1 MIHYHQQMMQIGNL
15 FCGYD
20 IMNTCDAS
28 VLVAL
33 MLHVQTTF
41 SILSLDNQIFPF
53 NDNDSVYKRIC
64 ACVLSRYASDASYRM
79 GEHRDQST
87 TDTDTLL
94 PGQELQRHVFVWRSR

>member
-1 MIHYHQQMMQIGNL
+1 MMQIGNL

-53 NDNDSVYKRIC
+53 NDNDSI
-64 ACVLSRYASDASYRM
+64 
-79 GEHRDQST
+79 
-87 TDTDTLL
+87 
-94 PGQELQRHVFVWRSR
+94 